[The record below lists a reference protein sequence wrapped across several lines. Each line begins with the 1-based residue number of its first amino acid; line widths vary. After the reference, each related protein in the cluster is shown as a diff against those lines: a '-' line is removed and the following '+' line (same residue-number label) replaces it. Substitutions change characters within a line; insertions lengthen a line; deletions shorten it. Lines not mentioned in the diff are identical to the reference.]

1 VTFSL
6 PEIGLEEGVC
16 QEVPVAVQV
25 FSGERGGRGHP
36 GVNAIKL
43 FSFVLADKAQ

>member
-1 VTFSL
+1 MFFL

-36 GVNAIKL
+36 GVSAIKL
-43 FSFVLADKAQ
+43 FSFITDNEAQ